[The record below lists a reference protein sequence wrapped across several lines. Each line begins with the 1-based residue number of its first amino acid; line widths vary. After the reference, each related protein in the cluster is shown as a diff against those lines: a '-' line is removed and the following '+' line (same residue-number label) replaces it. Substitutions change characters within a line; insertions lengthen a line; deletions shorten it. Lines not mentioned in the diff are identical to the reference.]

1 MNWLQFIASIIGSLA
16 WPGVVL
22 AVLWYNRKRLVA
34 LLDWVD
40 ELTLPGG
47 AKIKFVKAI
56 DKASVEAT
64 RLLGSEAVLRD
75 HFQIFPSED
84 LGESAPSSDLGDQFP
99 EATVVQS
106 FIEVVETLGK
116 MVPFL
121 ALPTKG
127 RDPSRS
133 LQSLLAWA
141 TSASKA

>member
-47 AKIKFVKAI
+47 AKIKFVKAL
-56 DKASVEAT
+56 DKASVEAK
-64 RLLGSEAVLRD
+64 LLASEAPDVA
-75 HFQIFPSED
+75 HVK
-84 LGESAPSSDLGDQFP
+84 GHVESVPSSDLGEQFP

-116 MVPFL
+116 MVRFL

-127 RDPSRS
+127 RDPMSV
-133 LQSLLAWA
+133 LTELA
-141 TSASKA
+141 SAFVPKPRCRRRL